1 VIYSA
6 NQLITQSSRLS
17 HASIDAF
24 PSMPNNQKYNAL
36 VCSPQLEFNPTSGIV
51 KGQIK
56 RGRTIKIKNVSMNST
71 AFCARAASNSPDV
84 EISSTEGFITGNGGV
99 LDLCITAT
107 PRKSGVFEDV
117 IIISVAGSN
126 GKVYRVPIKFEGK
139 IADVAIEESGDDDI
153 KDGILVGSWGSKDLT
168 MQNRGIVNARVI
180 FDLRRLPHFRIR
192 WKPKSLDFASAHTG
206 TTGRVARRVSTSSG
220 RRVSTSSNPNRP
232 LNLDSN
238 YKKAPG
244 IKFSKKPLDDISK
257 KIVGITVISPADPI
271 YAFDRNEIKCITPAG
286 VKTRMTAIT
295 EDEEEDDI
303 VPITVIRDSQTD
315 SIAPTGSIYVFDLVP
330 GEAVDIQLVF
340 KPLDITAY
348 NLDLPV
354 HVIGNPINQIVHLI
368 TESIPSPLSM
378 SISNI
383 NFKNKVVFKQLAL
396 TANSTYIAP
405 STSKEIVILKNC
417 LNGPLRLWFDVRSL
431 EESSVFSIE
440 PTQAVLEE
448 GESLKATVLF
458 KPETAGVFTADVPL
472 YVDKLG
478 QKVPFQLSM
487 SGTGVEPSLA
497 VDPPELYLPMIPVGE
512 TATSIFHV

>member
-1 VIYSA
+1 MS
-6 NQLITQSSRLS
+6 
-17 HASIDAF
+17 
-24 PSMPNNQKYNAL
+24 NNQKYNAL

-71 AFCARAASNSPDV
+71 AFCARAASNSPDI

-107 PRKSGVFEDV
+107 PCKSGVFEDV

-126 GKVYRVPIKFEGK
+126 GKVYRVPIKYEGK
-139 IADVAIEESGDDDI
+139 LADVNIEESGDDDI
-153 KDGILVGSWGSKDLT
+153 KDGILVGSWGTKDFT

-192 WKPKSLDFASAHTG
+192 WKPKSPNFTSQPG
-206 TTGRVARRVSTSSG
+206 TTTRVNRRI
-220 RRVSTSSNPNRP
+220 STSSNRDRP
-232 LNLDSN
+232 AVNLDTS
-238 YKKAPG
+238 YRKAPG
-244 IKFSKKPLDDISK
+244 IKFSKKPLDDETK
-257 KIVGITVISPADPI
+257 KIIGITVISPADPMF
-271 YAFDRNEIKCITPAG
+271 AFDRNV
-286 VKTRMTAIT
+286 VKSVSSGLKNRMTAIT
-295 EDEEEDDI
+295 EDEEEEST
-303 VPITVIRDSQTD
+303 PITVIRDSQPE
-315 SIAPTGSIYVFDLVP
+315 SVSPTGSLYVFDLVP

-348 NLDLPV
+348 ALDLPV
-354 HVIGNPINQIVHLI
+354 RVIGNPTNQIVRLI

-378 SISNI
+378 SITNI

-405 STSKEIVILKNC
+405 STSKEIVLLKNC

-431 EESSVFSIE
+431 EDSSVFSIE
-440 PTQAVLEE
+440 PTQALLEE

-478 QKVPFQLSM
+478 
-487 SGTGVEPSLA
+487 
-497 VDPPELYLPMIPVGE
+497 
-512 TATSIFHV
+512 